1 MYIYFSTICW
11 LVVIALLVSVYAN
24 DPNQYFDHHHYGHG
38 QHPESGPSTPDDQ
51 VFASLKTASPQV
63 SQVAFDSLHPE
74 LPTQPTSTA
83 AAVATATTPHCTISK
98 HDSNKSNLD
107 FSSRLLDY
115 QGDEGSELL
124 HRPHDTKEGFQFGH
138 MDEDYQDAVHITTT
152 TTTTEQSADSEHPQP
167 PPPPL
172 SSRLSSH
179 SWNLEDES
187 IEDIILKGLG
197 KYAKA
202 PDHIIQQADG
212 EKTQMEDADHLP
224 PKEPLVDDEKAGEPH
239 IWIQPVVEK
248 VKHAF
253 KHMSDSWEDDWV
265 DLTEDAGCSADE
277 DEDKDG
283 VNDDKDNGNGN
294 IDNDEQVGKQT
305 PHEMKGHSCGCDGS
319 QDSLFSKL
327 LNHIPG
333 HHAHM
338 DTKNHPIEDS
348 VTESD
353 YQHKGQTVMRESTTP
368 QDKFDNHDS
377 KQRKHCN
384 CKSYKSRHLRA
395 GWMAQELL
403 LTFGTTIG
411 ELALIPATG
420 GVFIVRVDGELVY
433 DRKAEGRFPEM
444 KELKQLVR
452 NKIAPE
458 MGLGHSDSAVKS
470 KKTIS
475 VPPEEPLQAVTA
487 SASTS
492 VTEPHLSSDT
502 PDNEKSVNKECA
514 TCL

>member
-11 LVVIALLVSVYAN
+11 LAVIALLVSVYAN
-24 DPNQYFDHHHYGHG
+24 DPNQYFDHHYYGHG

-74 LPTQPTSTA
+74 LPTHPTSTA
-83 AAVATATTPHCTISK
+83 AATTPRCTISK
-98 HDSNKSNLD
+98 HDSSKSNFD

-138 MDEDYQDAVHITTT
+138 VDEDYQDAVYITTT
-152 TTTTEQSADSEHPQP
+152 TTTTEQSAYSEHPQP

-172 SSRLSSH
+172 SSHLSSH

-212 EKTQMEDADHLP
+212 EKTQF
-224 PKEPLVDDEKAGEPH
+224 
-239 IWIQPVVEK
+239 
-248 VKHAF
+248 KHAF

-294 IDNDEQVGKQT
+294 IDNDEQAGKQT
-305 PHEMKGHSCGCDGS
+305 PHEMKGHSCGCHGS
-319 QDSLFSKL
+319 QGSLFSKL

-333 HHAHM
+333 HHAHV

-384 CKSYKSRHLRA
+384 CKSYMSRHLRA

-470 KKTIS
+470 KKTAS

-487 SASTS
+487 SASAS